1 MSGYLS
7 MWSQNQWNNSIG
19 LGTNKGLKNLADLE
33 MKRDEAKLRAEID
46 KLNERNAPSSSSSSS
61 ANPIAPPEKQTPSWM
76 SGYGSTQKEYDDAQR
91 GNRVTEARSAL
102 DFRKEETGFNV
113 DQDIRKAQ
121 GTTDVADKSFNFRQG
136 VMEQIAQRQK
146 ATNTAQASDM
156 WKNRNA
162 S

>member
-1 MSGYLS
+1 M
-7 MWSQNQWNNSIG
+7 Q
-19 LGTNKGLKNLADLE
+19 
-33 MKRDEAKLRAEID
+33 RDEARLKAEIN
-46 KLNERNAPSSSSSSS
+46 KIKNPGGGSTS
-61 ANPIAPPEKQTPSWM
+61 ASGSGQGSGQSQPSWM

-113 DQDIRKAQ
+113 DQDIRKVQ

-146 ATNTAQASDM
+146 AANTTQASDM
-156 WKNRNA
+156 WKNRND